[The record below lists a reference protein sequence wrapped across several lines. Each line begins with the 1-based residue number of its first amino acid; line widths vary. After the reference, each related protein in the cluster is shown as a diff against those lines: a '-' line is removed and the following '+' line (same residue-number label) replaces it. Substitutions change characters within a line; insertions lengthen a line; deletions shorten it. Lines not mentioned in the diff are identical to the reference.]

1 VWHLPLRQ
9 QSDAIL
15 RAVMRVCRSYD
26 MPCPGLDYMAC
37 DPGTHYPELMA
48 IAALGA
54 VDEEEFLA
62 ALNTE
67 HFDDPFPAARAD
79 PDARQGRRLT

>member
-1 VWHLPLRQ
+1 
-9 QSDAIL
+9 
-15 RAVMRVCRSYD
+15 MRVYRSYQ
-26 MPCPGLDYMAC
+26 MPCPGLDYMAL
-37 DPGTHYPELMA
+37 DPEAHYPELMA

-62 ALNTE
+62 ELNAE

-79 PDARQGRRLT
+79 PDARQGRRPT